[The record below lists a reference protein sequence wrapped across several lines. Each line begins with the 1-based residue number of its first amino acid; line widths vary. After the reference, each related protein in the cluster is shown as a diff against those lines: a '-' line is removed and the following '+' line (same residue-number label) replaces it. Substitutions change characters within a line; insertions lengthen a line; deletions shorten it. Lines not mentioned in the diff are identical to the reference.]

1 MARGLMGRIRRSFSM
16 NSVNS
21 SRRSSIQDV
30 ECTNDN
36 NPINRLLTDK
46 TLQRDFREFLA
57 STLYMPEMIVH
68 VDFISTCGEMRT
80 LSGRPLRVEIERIYH
95 HHIRTFASDKIFFD
109 DLGALKLELE
119 IKLTR
124 SSFDDTFYNKAI
136 DFCLA
141 KLRRAF
147 NLYWEG
153 VN

>member
-1 MARGLMGRIRRSFSM
+1 MRRIRRSFSR

-21 SRRSSIQDV
+21 SRRSSIQDS
-30 ECTNDN
+30 ELD
-36 NPINRLLTDK
+36 PIGRLLTDK

-57 STLYMPEMIVH
+57 STIHMPEMLVH
-68 VDFISTCGEMRT
+68 VDFISTCGQMRT
-80 LSGRPLRVEIERIYH
+80 LSGGALRVEIERIYH

-119 IKLTR
+119 IKLARAT
-124 SSFDDTFYNKAI
+124 FDDTFYNKAI

-147 NLYWEG
+147 RLYWEG
-153 VN
+153 AN